1 MSNTNNNFLT
11 QTSSVLHNA
20 IMKAGGKD
28 RPPMLSTG
36 NYIQWKFIIKGY
48 IDTKPNQKLIYYCR
62 KNPPYVY
69 QWIPNPAPKTSVTD
83 GEIKKKM
90 DAKVEAIQIILTG
103 IDNDI
108 YSAIDSCPN
117 AIEIQKAIERL
128 KQDGES
134 LDSYYSR
141 FFKMIN
147 ELIRNQC
154 IVTNHQVNVQF
165 LLQLKP
171 EWQRGKTIVNSP
183 PPTYDPEHEVVD
195 DDDEA
200 FLKEKEINRLVALIS
215 MSFKKIYK
223 LTNNNLRTSSNTRN
237 MSIDNTPIT
246 NKGTGYDRHTRQY
259 DNQRVVNV
267 VGARE
272 CKKPKRLRDLAY
284 HKQKM
289 LLCKQKEAVFQL
301 IAKQANWRDDSDDE
315 HGNHELEAHYL
326 FMAKVQ
332 EVILEDADN
341 SGPIFDIAPL
351 EKVHTTYDHYN
362 VFANERQHPKQ
373 PESINDTYLVEK
385 DDSNI
390 SPDSSNMCSDKGE
403 AD

>member
-20 IMKAGGKD
+20 IMEAGGKD
-28 RPPMLSTG
+28 QPPMLS
-36 NYIQWKFIIKGY
+36 NE
-48 IDTKPNQKLIYYCR
+48 
-62 KNPPYVY
+62 
-69 QWIPNPAPKTSVTD
+69 
-83 GEIKKKM
+83 EIKKKM
-90 DAKVEAIQIILTG
+90 DAEAEAIQVILTG

-117 AIEIQKAIERL
+117 DMEIIAENEVNDIRSERL
-128 KQDGES
+128 ASTANPLALVAQQQPVYQPQHDPTH
-134 LDSYYSR
+134 YSQSSSTR
-141 FFKMIN
+141 SQAAT
-147 ELIRNQC
+147 RN
-154 IVTNHQVNVQF
+154 
-165 LLQLKP
+165 
-171 EWQRGKTIVNSP
+171 RGKTIANSP

-200 FLKEKEINRLVALIS
+200 FSKEKEIDKLTDLIL

-246 NKGTGYDRHTRQY
+246 NKGTGYDRHTGQY

-272 CKKPKRLRDLAY
+272 CKKPKRLRDSAY

-351 EKVHTTYDHYN
+351 EKVHTT
-362 VFANERQHPKQ
+362 
-373 PESINDTYLVEK
+373 
-385 DDSNI
+385 
-390 SPDSSNMCSDKGE
+390 
-403 AD
+403 